1 MAEAEAQEAA
11 HWEAEAATQV
21 MAVEG
26 GEEHQV
32 VKVLEELTQQL
43 IQLLWEQMAEKV
55 EMGRARLELTP
66 E

>member
-1 MAEAEAQEAA
+1 
-11 HWEAEAATQV
+11 
-21 MAVEG
+21 
-26 GEEHQV
+26 V